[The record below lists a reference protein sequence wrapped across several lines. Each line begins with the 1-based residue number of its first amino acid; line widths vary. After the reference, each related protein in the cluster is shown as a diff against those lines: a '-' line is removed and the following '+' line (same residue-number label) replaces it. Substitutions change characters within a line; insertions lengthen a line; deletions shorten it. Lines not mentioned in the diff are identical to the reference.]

1 MTGTSPA
8 PLAAAVP
15 GEGGQQASTTTA
27 RPHVGGPAPQQQVPR
42 GGGQAESPPAA
53 AARRNRSP
61 VPSQGPTRP
70 SEVIPGFA
78 APRLSAACLL
88 SPPYRRIITAIVP
101 NRSLRPRSGAGGG
114 PGVQDHRGGGRGS
127 PVRQAAVVA
136 RTVRC
141 GRRGRDRAGPEE
153 VLPQRPRRD
162 SLSLP
167 PAPALRGA
175 ARRLCS
181 FLFIYSHFTSWGF
194 SGLFPQQLFFFAFL
208 SLTSCARA
216 CLCVSR
222 WGRRCSVFALGVL
235 NILGKRK
242 ESSQKQFGGGDLNIR
257 RRD

>member
-1 MTGTSPA
+1 M
-8 PLAAAVP
+8 
-15 GEGGQQASTTTA
+15 
-27 RPHVGGPAPQQQVPR
+27 GGPAPQQQVPR
-42 GGGQAESPPAA
+42 GGGQAGSLAAA
-53 AARRNRSP
+53 AARRDRSP
-61 VPSQGPTRP
+61 VPSQGPILSPRP

-78 APRLSAACLL
+78 APRLSAACLR

-101 NRSLRPRSGAGGG
+101 NRSPRPRSGAGGG

-127 PVRQAAVVA
+127 PVRPAAVVA
-136 RTVRC
+136 WTVRC

-153 VLPQRPRRD
+153 VLLQLPRRD
-162 SLSLP
+162 SPSLQR
-167 PAPALRGA
+167 APALRGA

-194 SGLFPQQLFFFAFL
+194 SGLFPQQLFFPLL

-235 NILGKRK
+235 NILRKRK

-257 RRD
+257 PGD